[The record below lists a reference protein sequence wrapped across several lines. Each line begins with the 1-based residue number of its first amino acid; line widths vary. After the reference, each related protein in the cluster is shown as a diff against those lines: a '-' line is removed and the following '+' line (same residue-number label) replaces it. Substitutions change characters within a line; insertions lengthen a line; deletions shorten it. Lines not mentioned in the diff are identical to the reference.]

1 MPESEVAKVFEE
13 NRYVK
18 WFIDPELAKD
28 WKNLLKKYPYL
39 FWIQSMNVRDRKQW
53 AVLVRKYSP
62 ELRSPVKV
70 HGAESYADITL
81 ARRDAWFQVFR
92 SLTEVSLNLVR
103 ELQEGEYIRSLRSC
117 FGRLLGE
124 AQVEKQL
131 ERLERVR
138 REFEHLKPEKLQREL
153 EAERFTIFDDDLM
166 PYLSAHESVYRS
178 EKQIMGDLTAEVKN
192 LYRRAGYVVDKSR
205 GNLPPDEAK
214 LETEF
219 IYRLIED
226 EVSAWRRGDRETA
239 LALLELQREFIQ
251 EHAAMWLPYM
261 FADLASREFRVGIAK
276 KYHGDVRDERQYSR
290 EDLVVEM
297 DFLQAMGELGRMLVE
312 LEYLQVEEMLQAA
325 RQLSAE
331 ELMRAFSA
339 ARPLSLQGENTY
351 LLRTGGDA

>member
-1 MPESEVAKVFEE
+1 LPESSSARVFEE

-53 AVLVRKYSP
+53 AVLVRKYKP
-62 ELRSPVKV
+62 ELRTPVKV
-70 HGAESYADITL
+70 HGAESYAELSI

-92 SLTEVSLNLVR
+92 CLTEVSMNLVR
-103 ELQEGEYIRSLRSC
+103 EFQSGEFARKLRESM
-117 FGRLLGE
+117 GRLLGE
-124 AQVEKQL
+124 AEVDRHL
-131 ERLERVR
+131 EQLERVR
-138 REFEHLKPEKLQREL
+138 QEFEHMRAEKLQREL

-214 LETEF
+214 LEVEF

-226 EVSAWRRGDRETA
+226 EIDAWRRGEREAA
-239 LALLELQREFIQ
+239 LALLELQKEFIQ
-251 EHAAMWLPYM
+251 QHAALWLPYM
-261 FADLASREFRVGIAK
+261 FADLASREFRLGIAR
-276 KYHGDVRDERQYSR
+276 KYHGDVRDEQQYASGR
-290 EDLVVEM
+290 VVEM
-297 DFLQAMGELGRMLVE
+297 DFLQTMAGLGRMLIE
-312 LEYLQVEEMLQAA
+312 QEYLQVEEMLQAA
-325 RQLSAE
+325 QQLPAE
-331 ELMRAFSA
+331 ELSRAFSTVK
-339 ARPLSLQGENTY
+339 PLPTEGENTY
-351 LLRTGGDA
+351 LLRAEQDA